1 MTETETIHKPEL
13 KLEEETTPRS
23 KFKIETEDDLRRV
36 MIIAKGGDPDAI
48 QAVANF
54 MDLKSNP
61 ERSYFPDKTTS
72 LCVGQLMGFGNAFY
86 PNDEW
91 DPFSLVA
98 DVISESF
105 MGYKGFKSNQFVEMT
120 RQTPTLADIQTLAEP
135 SQLGLVDRLLNRGK
149 SE

>member
-13 KLEEETTPRS
+13 TIEEETTPRS

-72 LCVGQLMGFGNAFY
+72 LCVGQLMGFGHTFY

-91 DPFSLVA
+91 DPFSLIA
-98 DVISESF
+98 DVISECF

-135 SQLGLVDRLLNRGK
+135 SQRGLVDRLLNRGK